1 MIKTAFAV
9 LLLFL
14 LFVIV
19 SCKKNTLDS
28 STSENSTVRSEKLTS
43 TGDTSGGSINIDIG
57 FPQQK
62 VDMVGAGCYFYS
74 GHLVNG
80 ITNPD
85 TAANWLWKNLNV
97 NVFKIVLWAGGV
109 EDVNDNSDPNVT
121 DFTKFNF
128 TSNSNLVTQITA
140 AKKAL
145 SINPNIKIWAIV
157 LSPPKFLKT
166 NNNVNYGGTLNTT
179 VANAYAEFGEF
190 IYAHLKN
197 LQNNGITVSYLS
209 MMNEPDDTA
218 DAPNINYD
226 SADFTPVQ
234 ADSVYKYTGNWLK
247 GKLPEYGI
255 TVPQFASPDCI
266 SVTDVGNY
274 TSSLNDSGNINFFT
288 THQYENSSAANFATA
303 SAAAGSKGLYMTEFH
318 AGFGMGNTPD
328 SLVAAL
334 DLINK
339 FHDAFHGGAKGWLYF
354 EWGAPTSNFGG
365 LLYTP
370 WGAPAQRFKNYYA
383 YQQFTANLLGESY
396 IATHVNNITKF
407 GSDNVSAFTVS
418 NHADINIVNWNTY
431 AQNRVQLNF
440 GGNIKT
446 INIYRTSATENNKL
460 IWSATNVN
468 LNYYLVDFPG
478 KSFTTVR
485 ITW

>member
-1 MIKTAFAV
+1 MIKTAFTV
-9 LLLFL
+9 SLLFL
-14 LFVIV
+14 LFAIV
-19 SCKKNTLDS
+19 SCKKNTLDGS
-28 STSENSTVRSEKLTS
+28 SAENSTVKSQKLTP

-62 VDMVGAGCYFYS
+62 VDLIGAGCYFYS
-74 GHLVNG
+74 GHLMNG
-80 ITNPD
+80 ITNVD

-128 TSNSNLVTQITA
+128 TSNSNLVTQIAA
-140 AKKAL
+140 AKKAQA
-145 SINPNIKIWAIV
+145 INPNIKIWAIV
-157 LSPPKFLKT
+157 LSPPKYLKT
-166 NNNVNYGGTLNTT
+166 NRNVDSCGTLDTT
-179 VANAYAEFGEF
+179 VPNAYAEFGEF
-190 IYAHLKN
+190 VYAHLQN
-197 LQNNGITVSYLS
+197 LKNNGITVNYVSL
-209 MMNEPDDTA
+209 MNEPDDVA
-218 DAPNINYD
+218 DSPNIPYE
-226 SADFTPVQ
+226 SALFTAAQ
-234 ADSVYKYTGNWLK
+234 AGSVYTNTASWLK
-247 GKLPEYGI
+247 SKLTSVGL

-266 SVTDVGNY
+266 SVTDVSNY
-274 TSSLNDSGNINFFT
+274 TGPLNNSGNIDFFT
-288 THQYENSSAANFATA
+288 THQYENSSSANFTA
-303 SAAAGSKGLYMTEFH
+303 ASTAAGSKGLYMTEFH
-318 AGFGMGNTPD
+318 AGFGMGSTPD

-339 FHDAFHGGAKGWLYF
+339 FHDAFRGGAKGWLYF

-383 YQQFTANLLGESY
+383 YQQFTANLLGEYY
-396 IATHVNNITKF
+396 IATHVNNVTQF